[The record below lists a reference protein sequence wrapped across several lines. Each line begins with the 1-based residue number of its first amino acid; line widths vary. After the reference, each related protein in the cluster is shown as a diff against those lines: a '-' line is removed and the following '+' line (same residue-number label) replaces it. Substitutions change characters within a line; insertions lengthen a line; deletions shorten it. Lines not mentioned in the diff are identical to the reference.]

1 MKYINRLGEIV
12 DKPDAMNRFLKKI
25 YANRTGRF
33 LMKQLCNRPVSEL
46 TGRFLDSGFSR
57 ILIQPFSKN
66 NGIDSSL
73 YENRKFRSFNDFFT
87 RKSSPHVRRFS
98 ENPRDF
104 CAPCDGKLTV
114 VPLSESSTFEVKGS
128 TYTVESLLRY
138 RKLADRLAGGQAL
151 IFRLSPD
158 NFHRYSYFDAAK
170 KSRNYH
176 ISGRY
181 YSVDPAVV
189 ERVPVYKENEREF
202 TILETENFGTCI
214 YMEVGAM
221 MVGKIV
227 NHYGDTVVR
236 RGEEKGY
243 FAFGG
248 STIIVL
254 LQKNAVQLLEEYT
267 DAEYEVEVRMGDVLG
282 AAPAE

>member
-1 MKYINRLGEIV
+1 M
-12 DKPDAMNRFLKKI
+12 
-25 YANRTGRF
+25 
-33 LMKQLCNRPVSEL
+33 
-46 TGRFLDSGFSR
+46 
-57 ILIQPFSKN
+57 
-66 NGIDSSL
+66 
-73 YENRKFRSFNDFFT
+73 
-87 RKSSPHVRRFS
+87 
-98 ENPRDF
+98 
-104 CAPCDGKLTV
+104 
-114 VPLSESSTFEVKGS
+114 
-128 TYTVESLLRY
+128 
-138 RKLADRLAGGQAL
+138 
-151 IFRLSPD
+151 
-158 NFHRYSYFDAAK
+158 
-170 KSRNYH
+170 
-176 ISGRY
+176 
-181 YSVDPAVV
+181 